1 MMVPIW
7 VYFVLVGIIVSAIMV
22 IKTGNEERKI
32 ENKYIEKEG
41 NVYIERMYEEKKK
54 RAANK
59 KEITAE

>member
-1 MMVPIW
+1 MVPIW

-22 IKTGNEERKI
+22 IKTGNEERQI
-32 ENKYIEKEG
+32 DNKYIEKEG

-59 KEITAE
+59 KEITLE